1 MKKFTG
7 RKKEL
12 DQLQKAI
19 VSGKSEFIAVYG
31 RRRIGK
37 TYLIRQAFSGIFTF
51 HVTALSNA
59 DYLMQLAN
67 FNVELFKLC
76 PEEHIKPPSGWLDA
90 FESLRYLLEKNFPEK
105 KRKVIFLDEL
115 PWFDTHNSGFIPAL
129 EHFWNHWASA
139 RKDIILVVCGS
150 AASWMINKLINNKGG
165 LHNRITLKIKV
176 FPFTLNECEQ
186 FLLSDNMTL
195 DRYQITQLYMV
206 LGGVPFYWDQ
216 VVKGKSAVQN
226 INDICFTETGLLRNE
241 FNNLFRSLFDN
252 YQKHEAVIKAIAS
265 KSSGLTRDDII
276 RKTGLPNAGSTTRI
290 LQELEESGF
299 LNKFSPYGK
308 KERNSLYQL
317 TDNYPLFYFKFL
329 RDIGKDQ
336 NASWITHFDTPAY
349 RAWSGYAFE
358 TICLK
363 HIDQIK
369 HSLGISGV
377 QTAVSSWRCNTRN
390 KGVQIDLLIDRRD
403 MTINICEMK
412 FSVNKFVI
420 NKKYQNILQN
430 KISLFREE
438 TGTRKALFLTFITTF
453 GIDSA
458 STGSGLVQN
467 SLTLDNL
474 FIQND

>member
-67 FNVELFKLC
+67 FNVELLKLC
-76 PEEHIKPPSGWLDA
+76 PDEQIKPPSGWLEA
-90 FESLRYLLEKNFPEK
+90 FESLRYLLEKNFPERN
-105 KRKVIFLDEL
+105 RKVIFLDEL
-115 PWFDTHNSGFIPAL
+115 PWFDTHNSGFLPAL

-139 RKDIILVVCGS
+139 RKDIILIVCGS

-165 LHNRITLKIKV
+165 LHNRITIKIKV

-186 FLLSDNMTL
+186 FLLSDNMTP

-216 VVKGKSAVQN
+216 VEKGKSAVQN

-252 YQKHEAVIKAIAS
+252 YQ
-265 KSSGLTRDDII
+265 
-276 RKTGLPNAGSTTRI
+276 
-290 LQELEESGF
+290 
-299 LNKFSPYGK
+299 
-308 KERNSLYQL
+308 
-317 TDNYPLFYFKFL
+317 
-329 RDIGKDQ
+329 
-336 NASWITHFDTPAY
+336 
-349 RAWSGYAFE
+349 
-358 TICLK
+358 
-363 HIDQIK
+363 
-369 HSLGISGV
+369 
-377 QTAVSSWRCNTRN
+377 
-390 KGVQIDLLIDRRD
+390 
-403 MTINICEMK
+403 
-412 FSVNKFVI
+412 
-420 NKKYQNILQN
+420 
-430 KISLFREE
+430 
-438 TGTRKALFLTFITTF
+438 
-453 GIDSA
+453 
-458 STGSGLVQN
+458 
-467 SLTLDNL
+467 
-474 FIQND
+474 